1 MKKILL
7 ILSGI
12 IILALV
18 AAVVIPFMYKD
29 KIIAKAKEEINK
41 TINAKVD
48 FGDFDLTILSS
59 FPNLTFSLNDLSVVG
74 VNEFEGDTLTAMK
87 SLELKL
93 NIWDVIGGSRM
104 KIKSVILNQP
114 FINII
119 VLKDGK
125 ANYDI
130 TKTDTTQATA
140 GETSS
145 FKLALQSYSIN
156 DGSISYDDRS
166 LDFKMAL
173 TAVNH
178 KGKGDFT
185 QDLFILST
193 NTTAEKT
200 NLWYGGVKY
209 LSNVKAKALADLDM
223 DMKNFKFSF
232 KENTLDLN
240 YLTFV
245 INGWLAMPAEDI
257 TMDLQWKVKQ
267 SDFKNFVSMIP
278 AAYHEESFNKLKAAG
293 KMDMNGFVKGTYNE
307 KSLPG
312 YGLTLNISD
321 GMFQYPE
328 LPSSVNNV
336 NVNLNINNPD
346 GVTDHTVIDLKKL
359 HVELGNEPF
368 DVRLRVTTP
377 VSDADIDGM
386 MKGIINL
393 SNVKNYIPM
402 EKGSELSGILK
413 TDLTVKGRYSS
424 IEKNQF
430 DKFNASGTLSVTG
443 MNYKGADYPATRI
456 DNLLLTFNP
465 KNVTLND
472 FTAQMGNSDIKASGS
487 IDNLIPYYFKSEL
500 LKGSF
505 NFNSKLLDLN
515 ELMTGM
521 ATSSSAPPDTSS
533 LRVIIPPGNINFSL
547 NTSIGKILYD
557 NFSMGNLKGAVILN
571 DGVLDMKNLTF
582 NMLDGSVKMSG
593 KYSTPN
599 PTKPDFS
606 YHLSLSNFDIQRT
619 AQTFNTVKKLA
630 PVAEK
635 TKGKFS
641 SDITVTGQL
650 NNHMQPVYPTL
661 NGEGKLQTQS
671 VSISN
676 FEPLV
681 KVADALKMDEY
692 KQLLIQNVNVSF
704 NIENGR
710 VVVKPFETNLAG
722 ANAKI
727 QGSNGLDQT
736 IDYTMNLAIPKNII
750 PAAAQTV
757 FSNAFSKIN
766 SVAGSHIQ
774 LPDPVKVNLLIG
786 GTVTAPTVKTDFSTN
801 PKAITE
807 TIKEQV
813 KETVKEKVE
822 EVIKQVTDEAAKLM
836 AEAQQQAQQIRNAA
850 KVAADKIKQEGY
862 AQADNLVKQATNP
875 IAKIAAQKAADKLK
889 KETDA
894 KAQKIIDEGNAKA
907 DAVLDA
913 AKKQSDKLLK

>member
-1 MKKILL
+1 MKKLLLFLFGIILL
-7 ILSGI
+7 V
-12 IILALV
+12 LV
-18 AAVVIPFMYKD
+18 AAIAIPFIYKD
-29 KIIAKAKEEINK
+29 KIITMAKEEINK

-59 FPNLTFSLNDLSVVG
+59 FPDLTFSLNDLSVIG

-93 NIWDVIGGSRM
+93 NIWDVIGGGQM
-104 KIKSVILNQP
+104 KVKSVTLNKP
-114 FINII
+114 FINILI
-119 VLKDGK
+119 LKDGK

-130 TKTDTTQATA
+130 TKTDTTTA
-140 GETSS
+140 VTGETSS

-156 DGSISYDDRS
+156 DGRISYDDRS
-166 LDFKMAL
+166 LDFKMTL
-173 TAVNH
+173 TTVNH

-185 QDLFILST
+185 QDLFTLST

-200 NLWYGGVKY
+200 NLWYGGIKY
-209 LSNVKAKALADLDM
+209 LSKVKAKAIADLDM
-223 DMKNFKFSF
+223 DMKNFKFTF

-240 YLTFV
+240 HLT
-245 INGWLAMPAEDI
+245 IGLNGWLAMPADDI
-257 TMDLQWKVKQ
+257 DMDLQWKVKQ

-278 AAYHEESFNKLKAAG
+278 AAYREESFNNLKAAG
-293 KMDMNGFVKGTYNE
+293 KLDMNGFVKGTYNE

-312 YGLTLNISD
+312 YGLILNISD

-359 HVELGNEPF
+359 HIELGNEPF
-368 DVRLRVTTP
+368 DARLHVTTP

-393 SNVKNYIPM
+393 SNIKKYIPM
-402 EKGSELSGILK
+402 EKGTEFSGTLK
-413 TDLTVKGRYSS
+413 ADLMMKGKYSS
-424 IEKNQF
+424 IEKNQL

-443 MNYKGADYPATRI
+443 MNYKNADYPATKI
-456 DNLLLTFNP
+456 DNLQLTFNP

-472 FTAQMGNSDIKASGS
+472 FTAQMGSSDIKANGS

-505 NFNSKLLDLN
+505 NFSSKVLDLN
-515 ELMTGM
+515 EMMTGS

-533 LRVIIPPGNINFSL
+533 LSVITLPANVDFSL

-557 NFSMGNLKGAVILN
+557 NFSIENLKGAVTLN
-571 DGVLDMKNLTF
+571 DGILDMKNLTF

-606 YHLSLSNFDIQRT
+606 YNLSLNNFDIQRT

-641 SDITVTGQL
+641 SDIIVTGQL
-650 NNHMQPVYPTL
+650 NNHMQPVYPSL
-661 NGEGKLQTQS
+661 NGEGRLQTQS
-671 VSISN
+671 VSVSN
-676 FEPLV
+676 FEPLI

-692 KQLLIQNVNVSF
+692 KQLLVQNVNVSF

-710 VVVKPFETNLAG
+710 VVIKPFETNLAG

-736 IDYTMNLAIPKNII
+736 IAYTMNLAIPKNKI
-750 PAAAQTV
+750 PAAAQGV
-757 FSNAFSKIN
+757 FKNAFSKIN
-766 SVAGSHIQ
+766 NVAGTNIQ

-822 EVIKQVTDEAAKLM
+822 EVKKQVSDEAAKLM
-836 AEAQQQAQQIRNAA
+836 AEAQQQAQQIRDAA
-850 KVAADKIKQEGY
+850 KMAADKVKQEGY

-875 IAKIAAQKAADKLK
+875 IAKVAAQKAADKLK

-894 KAQKIIDEGNAKA
+894 KAQKIISEGDAKA
-907 DAVLDA
+907 DAVLNV
-913 AKKQSDKLLK
+913 AKKKSDELLK